1 MNTASESPS
10 LPARRRRRGS
20 ELVALD
26 LLEAAL
32 VEFAAHGFD
41 GASTRA
47 IAERAGAHQPQ
58 INYHF
63 ASKELLWQAA
73 VDHLFGLLTDELEP
87 STATAASDLD
97 LVEAFADTVR
107 RFVRFSSARPELHRI
122 MNLESTADSPRLAW
136 IVQRHVRP
144 RFDALDLGWRELR
157 ATGAG
162 ADLTVLEVWQLLVGF
177 GALPYANA
185 PLLTRLTPFDSTD
198 ADAVEAHAARL
209 VALLLPQPATT
220 DERTGR
226 RRRRAADR

>member
-1 MNTASESPS
+1 MKTASEMSSP
-10 LPARRRRRGS
+10 PRRRRRRGS

-63 ASKELLWQAA
+63 ASKEQLWQAA
-73 VDHLFGLLTDELEP
+73 VDHLFGLLSTELE
-87 STATAASDLD
+87 ATAASDLD
-97 LVEAFADTVR
+97 LVEAFADTIR
-107 RFVRFSSARPELHRI
+107 RFVRFSAARPELHRI

-136 IVQRHVRP
+136 IVQRHVRR
-144 RFDALDLGWRELR
+144 RFDALDLAWRELR

-162 ADLTVLEVWQLLVGF
+162 AELTSLEVWQLLVGF

-185 PLLTRLTPFDSTD
+185 PLLARLTSFDPS
-198 ADAVEAHAARL
+198 AVDAVEAHADRL
-209 VALLLPQPATT
+209 VSLLVPPDTPAASRARSSAG
-220 DERTGR
+220 RTGVAR
-226 RRRRAADR
+226 